1 MEDTPRRYC
10 MGCGEPVDTHVV
22 ERDGQRELRC
32 LYCGLTLKILGSAD
46 EEDAQESAPSSSEPE
61 GLPEELVQP
70 IEKGEKKP
78 GAKSIIIAEDSDFLR
93 EFMKKLIIKKGLA
106 EDVIAC
112 RDGQEFVTE
121 ITKSLA
127 DDKAPEMA
135 ILDLQMPN
143 MDGITA
149 ARTMRAVE
157 KKFEVNRKMP
167 ILFFS
172 VQRCDEGL
180 KKQLSQFAPASY
192 INKGADASPEKLTH
206 RVDQLIR
213 HLLKKRAQK
222 GGR

>member
-32 LYCGLTLKILGSAD
+32 LYCGLTLKILGSANEAGASPD
-46 EEDAQESAPSSSEPE
+46 SEPE
-61 GLPEELVQP
+61 DLSEELVRP
-70 IEKGEKKP
+70 LEEEEEEP
-78 GAKSIIIAEDSDFLR
+78 GAGCIIIAEDSDFLR

-106 EDVIAC
+106 RQVIAC

-121 ITKSLA
+121 ITRSLA
-127 DDKAPEMA
+127 DDKVPEMV
-135 ILDLQMPN
+135 ILDLQMPK

-157 KKFEVNRKMP
+157 KKFEVGRKMP

-180 KKQLSQFAPASY
+180 RKQLSRCAPASY

-222 GGR
+222 GG

>member
-1 MEDTPRRYC
+1 MKATPRRYC

-32 LYCGLTLKILGSAD
+32 LYCGLTLKILGSAED
-46 EEDAQESAPSSSEPE
+46 EPSPSGSEPE
-61 GLPEELVQP
+61 ELPEELVRP
-70 IEKGEKKP
+70 VETRKEKP
-78 GAKSIIIAEDSDFLR
+78 GANTIIIAEDSDFLR

-106 EDVIAC
+106 KEVIAC

-121 ITKSLA
+121 VTRSLA
-127 DDKAPEMA
+127 KDNVPEMV

-149 ARTMRAVE
+149 ARTLRVVE
-157 KKFEVNRKMP
+157 KKFEVGKKMP

-172 VQRCDEGL
+172 VHRCDERL
-180 KKQLSQFAPASY
+180 KKQMSQCAPASY
-192 INKGADASPEKLTH
+192 INKGVDASPEKLTH

-213 HLLKKRAQK
+213 HLLKKKAQK
-222 GGR
+222 GG